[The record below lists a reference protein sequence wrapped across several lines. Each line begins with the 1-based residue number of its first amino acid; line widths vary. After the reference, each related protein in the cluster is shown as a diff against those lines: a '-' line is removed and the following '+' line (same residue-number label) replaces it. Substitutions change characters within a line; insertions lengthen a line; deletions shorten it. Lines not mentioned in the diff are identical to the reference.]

1 MATWKSA
8 AYDGRY
14 LQLDISESVNV
25 VGNSSTLSWTLTSTG
40 GASTY
45 YTIDTTTVTINGTTV
60 YSKERTYWD
69 DRVFPAKKGSVSGTI
84 TVAHNSN
91 GSKTIAVGF
100 STRVYIY
107 GSQEYGGSM
116 TLTTIDRSAP
126 TVTFST
132 SNVTANGFKI
142 SATSS
147 ATADIWQYST
157 NGGSSW
163 TQFSTTAST
172 SASVTLSSLSPNTSY
187 TVRVRARRQYNHVY
201 GTSGSSTVKTLG
213 GAVVNSV
220 NTVTAD
226 NATVSITINV
236 TVYEASY
243 TNTLVL
249 KNGSTTIL
257 TISGLSWSKGTANRT
272 ITLTSAQRTT
282 LLNAMAS
289 IKSFTGTFAVS
300 SYSGSTQIG
309 STSSKTATVLTT
321 ATNSAPTISGF
332 TYADSYTTTKNLTG
346 NDQLFVQD
354 YSTLKVTPGTAT
366 AKNGASISNY
376 TASCNGLSAS
386 NSTGSAIT
394 VGKIAKSGSVTVT
407 LTVTDSRGYTAETS
421 QTVTVIPYTKPKI
434 SSITLRRTNDIEAEM
449 QLKFSGSISAVTVD
463 GTQKNSVVYV
473 RYRYKK
479 TSESSYGSY
488 TSIYSGTTKSGTS
501 FSYSN
506 LELCNLDA
514 NSSYDFHLQIQDKLY
529 SLSSLDLYFTV
540 PQGTPLIALRKKKVG
555 INTPEPQAMLDVAG
569 DMRVD
574 GSPLADFVIQQGTS
588 GIWNYRK
595 WKSGTAEC
603 WGQYS
608 FTTAISTAWGVL
620 YESGAIA
627 LPNFPFTFAEI
638 PHVHISTEN
647 SNYAMFVERGS
658 SSSWSTTTNP
668 GKIFAVRPN
677 TVPSATYKVSIYA
690 IGKV

>member
-1 MATWKSA
+1 
-8 AYDGRY
+8 
-14 LQLDISESVNV
+14 
-25 VGNSSTLSWTLTSTG
+25 
-40 GASTY
+40 
-45 YTIDTTTVTINGTTV
+45 
-60 YSKERTYWD
+60 
-69 DRVFPAKKGSVSGTI
+69 
-84 TVAHNSN
+84 
-91 GSKTIAVGF
+91 
-100 STRVYIY
+100 
-107 GSQEYGGSM
+107 M

-272 ITLTSAQRTT
+272 VTLTSAQRTT

-332 TYADSYTTTKNLTG
+332 TYADSYATTKNLTG
-346 NDQLFVQD
+346 NDQLFVQN
-354 YSTLKVTPGTAT
+354 YSTLKVNAR
-366 AKNGASISNY
+366 NGNCKKRCQYFQLHSFLQRA
-376 TASCNGLSAS
+376 
-386 NSTGSAIT
+386 
-394 VGKIAKSGSVTVT
+394 
-407 LTVTDSRGYTAETS
+407 
-421 QTVTVIPYTKPKI
+421 VI
-434 SSITLRRTNDIEAEM
+434 L
-449 QLKFSGSISAVTVD
+449 
-463 GTQKNSVVYV
+463 
-473 RYRYKK
+473 
-479 TSESSYGSY
+479 
-488 TSIYSGTTKSGTS
+488 
-501 FSYSN
+501 
-506 LELCNLDA
+506 
-514 NSSYDFHLQIQDKLY
+514 
-529 SLSSLDLYFTV
+529 
-540 PQGTPLIALRKKKVG
+540 
-555 INTPEPQAMLDVAG
+555 
-569 DMRVD
+569 
-574 GSPLADFVIQQGTS
+574 
-588 GIWNYRK
+588 
-595 WKSGTAEC
+595 
-603 WGQYS
+603 
-608 FTTAISTAWGVL
+608 
-620 YESGAIA
+620 
-627 LPNFPFTFAEI
+627 
-638 PHVHISTEN
+638 
-647 SNYAMFVERGS
+647 
-658 SSSWSTTTNP
+658 
-668 GKIFAVRPN
+668 
-677 TVPSATYKVSIYA
+677 
-690 IGKV
+690 

>member
-1 MATWKSA
+1 
-8 AYDGRY
+8 
-14 LQLDISESVNV
+14 
-25 VGNSSTLSWTLTSTG
+25 
-40 GASTY
+40 
-45 YTIDTTTVTINGTTV
+45 
-60 YSKERTYWD
+60 
-69 DRVFPAKKGSVSGTI
+69 
-84 TVAHNSN
+84 
-91 GSKTIAVGF
+91 
-100 STRVYIY
+100 
-107 GSQEYGGSM
+107 M
-116 TLTTIDRSAP
+116 T
-126 TVTFST
+126 
-132 SNVTANGFKI
+132 
-142 SATSS
+142 
-147 ATADIWQYST
+147 
-157 NGGSSW
+157 
-163 TQFSTTAST
+163 
-172 SASVTLSSLSPNTSY
+172 VTLS
-187 TVRVRARRQYNHVY
+187 
-201 GTSGSSTVKTLG
+201 
-213 GAVVNSV
+213 
-220 NTVTAD
+220 
-226 NATVSITINV
+226 
-236 TVYEASY
+236 
-243 TNTLVL
+243 
-249 KNGSTTIL
+249 
-257 TISGLSWSKGTANRT
+257 
-272 ITLTSAQRTT
+272 
-282 LLNAMAS
+282 
-289 IKSFTGTFAVS
+289 
-300 SYSGSTQIG
+300 
-309 STSSKTATVLTT
+309 
-321 ATNSAPTISGF
+321 
-332 TYADSYTTTKNLTG
+332 
-346 NDQLFVQD
+346 
-354 YSTLKVTPGTAT
+354 
-366 AKNGASISNY
+366 
-376 TASCNGLSAS
+376 
-386 NSTGSAIT
+386 
-394 VGKIAKSGSVTVT
+394 
-407 LTVTDSRGYTAETS
+407 VTDSRGYTAETS
-421 QTVTVIPYTKPKI
+421 RTVTVIPYTKPKI
-434 SSITLRRTNDIEAEM
+434 SSVTLRRTNDIEAEM

-506 LELCNLDA
+506 LELCSLDA

-574 GSPLADFVIQQGTS
+574 GSPLADFVIQRGTS

>member
-1 MATWKSA
+1 MERAILHSDLNCFYASVEMMLDPRLRGKAVAVCGCTEDRHGIVLAKSEKA
-8 AYDGRY
+8 KRAGVKTGMVNWEAQHCCKDLIIVPPQYDQY
-14 LQLDISESVNV
+14 LK
-25 VGNSSTLSWTLTSTG
+25 
-40 GASTY
+40 
-45 YTIDTTTVTINGTTV
+45 
-60 YSKERTYWD
+60 YSKLTQAIYQRYTDMVEPFGMDECWLDVT
-69 DRVFPAKKGSVSGTI
+69 GSRAVCGD
-84 TVAHNSN
+84 AMN
-91 GSKTIAVGF
+91 IAEQI
-100 STRVYIY
+100 R
-107 GSQEYGGSM
+107 
-116 TLTTIDRSAP
+116 RS
-126 TVTFST
+126 
-132 SNVTANGFKI
+132 
-142 SATSS
+142 
-147 ATADIWQYST
+147 
-157 NGGSSW
+157 
-163 TQFSTTAST
+163 
-172 SASVTLSSLSPNTSY
+172 
-187 TVRVRARRQYNHVY
+187 VREE
-201 GTSGSSTVKTLG
+201 LG
-213 GAVVNSV
+213 L
-220 NTVTAD
+220 
-226 NATVSITINV
+226 TVSIGVSFNKV
-236 TVYEASY
+236 FAK
-243 TNTLVL
+243 L
-249 KNGSTTIL
+249 GSDMKKPDAITE
-257 TISGLSWSKGTANRT
+257 ISSDAFREKVWPLPCSDMIYCGPA
-272 ITLTSAQRTT
+272 
-282 LLNAMAS
+282 
-289 IKSFTGTFAVS
+289 
-300 SYSGSTQIG
+300 
-309 STSSKTATVLTT
+309 TT
-321 ATNSAPTISGF
+321 AKLARYGVRSIGDVAACDPVFLKGLLGVNGLGLWSYANGRDNSR
-332 TYADSYTTTKNLTG
+332 
-346 NDQLFVQD
+346 V
-354 YSTLKVTPGTAT
+354 
-366 AKNGASISNY
+366 ISNY
-376 TASCNGLSAS
+376 TASCNGLSSS
-386 NSTGSAIT
+386 NTTGSALS

-407 LTVTDSRGYTAETS
+407 LTVTDSRGYTASVS
-421 QTVTVIPYTKPKI
+421 QTITVIPYAKPKV
-434 SSITLRRTNDIEAEM
+434 SSVSLRRTNDIEAEM
-449 QLKFSGSISAVTVD
+449 QLKFSGSISAVIVD

-506 LELCNLDA
+506 LELCSLDA
-514 NSSYDFHLQIQDKLY
+514 NSSYDLHLQIQDKLY